1 MKKIIIICLL
11 GSLTTH
17 LFSQGVGV
25 GTLTPNQSAVL
36 DLTSTTKGV
45 LIPRMTTAQ
54 RDAIVSPAA
63 GLQILNTDDYCL
75 DIYDGT
81 GWIKN
86 CGLRVIGTDTAA
98 TSLDSIANFAG
109 IARSW
114 AVAFTVAGKGYVGT
128 GYDGANR
135 KKDFWQ
141 YDPAT
146 NVWTQ
151 KADFG
156 GTARYAAVGLSINGK
171 GYIGTGWDGGSRD
184 DFWMYDPYPNTW
196 TQKSDVPGSFIGRT
210 EAIAISFDQYS
221 GFVGLGRQSESDEGY
236 SDMYEYIAS
245 ADNWVARTNC
255 PVPVWSSVAFKI
267 NQMCYVGTGIFEF
280 GFLDWH
286 IKTFWSFNPAGSGT
300 WTQLADFPGSGRGNA
315 VGFSVGNRGYIGT
328 GKNVDDGLEN
338 DLWEYTPIAN
348 TWKIMPEIG
357 ENGRKN
363 AVVFTIGGVAYI
375 GTGYDGAYKA
385 DFMAFEPYPQGPV
398 YETTLDANSAGG
410 LDDGIWKKESDQVS
424 TSHRINITSAQRT
437 LTHPDNR
444 PFYFTGD
451 LGYSSNGV
459 EFCRS
464 DGRQGIGIGWGYLYP
479 AGTDAALDLGLAAKG
494 ASGGIK
500 FSTAGLERM
509 KITSQGQVHIGY
521 NSSANQKI
529 VFSEIVNNGHQ
540 FAGFGNSGGSLRY
553 QVDAT
558 TSDHIFYAGASAS
571 SSNELMRLK
580 GNGNLGLNIAAPQNK
595 LDINSGVVRTGTHA
609 TSRPL
614 YITGALSDASNGVEI
629 RKEDAT
635 QGIGFGFN
643 TMYAAGSDANQNLG
657 MSAKGAT
664 GSLLFSTNGTEKVRI
679 AATGEMGIGDI
690 SPQNKLDIE
699 SGAARTGTHS
709 TGRPLYVT
717 GTLSDASN
725 GVEIRH
731 ADGTQGIGFGKNT
744 IYAAGSNADQN
755 LGMAAKGTA
764 GHLIFTTN
772 AIERARITANG
783 NLGIGTTS
791 PNAPLQFASIDA
803 KRKIV
808 LFENSNN
815 DNEFHG
821 FGIDNDGTLRYQ
833 IGTTGNDHAFFAGTS
848 PSASNEL
855 MRIKGNGNIGIGIT
869 GPQNKLDINNGVTRT
884 GTHATGR
891 PLYVTGNLSDASNG
905 VEIRHTDGT
914 QGIGIGRNTIYAAGT
929 NADHNLGLAAKGAA
943 GNLNFSTNGLERV
956 KIAGDGKVG
965 IGIASPQ
972 NKLDINGGGT
982 RTGTHPTGL
991 PMYVSGIVG
1000 AASGGVEFRHDNGT
1014 QGIGIGYNTIYTSG
1028 SNTDQ
1033 VLGLAAKGATGHLI
1047 FSTNGVERVRITGG
1061 GDIGIGTTTPNA
1073 PLQFATS
1080 VENRK
1085 IVMYE
1090 VNNNDHQYHGFG
1102 INDDGSLRYQTS
1114 TTAND
1119 HAFFAATSS
1128 TNSLELLRIKG
1139 NGNLQVTGVIETDG
1153 FTVPTLL
1160 NNFTNYGNGHA
1171 GVAYYKD
1178 KMGRVFLRGLVNNV
1192 NNPTNLV
1199 VFTLPVGYR
1208 PSTSGRLV
1216 FTSISNNALGRVD
1229 VLANG
1234 DVMVTLG
1241 TAGWISLDNISFK
1254 AD

>member
-1 MKKIIIICLL
+1 MI
-11 GSLTTH
+11 
-17 LFSQGVGV
+17 SQGVGV

-54 RDAIVSPAA
+54 RDAIVTPAT

-98 TSLDSIANFAG
+98 ASLESIANFAG

-114 AVAFTVAGKGYVGT
+114 AVAFTIAGKGYVGT

-156 GTARYAAVGLSINGK
+156 GTSRYAAVGLSINGK

-255 PVPVWSSVAFKI
+255 PIPVWSSVAFKI
-267 NQMCYVGTGIFEF
+267 NQMCYIGTGIWEF

-300 WTQLADFPGSGRGNA
+300 WTQLADFPGTGRGNA
-315 VGFSVGNRGYIGT
+315 IGFSLGNRGYIGT
-328 GKNVDDGLEN
+328 GKNENDGLEK

-398 YETTLDANSAGG
+398 YENTLDVNAASG
-410 LDDGIWKKESDQVS
+410 LNDGIWKKDYNKIS
-424 TSHRINITSAQRT
+424 TSNRINIASAQRT
-437 LTHPDNR
+437 LTHPENR

-451 LGYSSNGV
+451 LGIGSNGV

-464 DGRQGIGIGWGYLYP
+464 DGKQGIGIGYNYIYP
-479 AGTDAALDLGLAAKG
+479 AGTDVAQHIGLAAKG
-494 ASGGIK
+494 ASGHIK
-500 FSTAGLERM
+500 FVAAGLERM
-509 KITSQGQVHIGY
+509 EINSQGHLRVGY

-529 VFSEIVNNGHQ
+529 IFSEIVNNGHQ
-540 FAGFGNSGGSLRY
+540 FAGFGNNGGSLRY

-558 TSDHIFYAGASAS
+558 TSDHIFYAAASAS

-580 GNGNLGLNIAAPQNK
+580 GNGNLGLNISAPQNK
-595 LDINSGVVRTGTHA
+595 LDINSGVTRTGTHA
-609 TSRPL
+609 TNRPL

-643 TMYAAGSDANQNLG
+643 TMYAAGSNADQNLG
-657 MSAKGAT
+657 FSAKGAAGYLLFSTNGTEKVRIVATGEMGIGDTSPQNKLDIESGAARTGTHPTGRPLYVTGTISDASNGVEIRNADGLQGIGFGRNTIYAAGSNADQNLGLSAKGAT
-664 GSLLFSTNGTEKVRI
+664 GNLLFSTNGTEKVRI
-679 AATGEMGIGDI
+679 AATGEMGIGDT

-699 SGAARTGTHS
+699 SGVARTGS
-709 TGRPLYVT
+709 
-717 GTLSDASN
+717 
-725 GVEIRH
+725 
-731 ADGTQGIGFGKNT
+731 
-744 IYAAGSNADQN
+744 
-755 LGMAAKGTA
+755 
-764 GHLIFTTN
+764 
-772 AIERARITANG
+772 
-783 NLGIGTTS
+783 
-791 PNAPLQFASIDA
+791 
-803 KRKIV
+803 
-808 LFENSNN
+808 
-815 DNEFHG
+815 
-821 FGIDNDGTLRYQ
+821 
-833 IGTTGNDHAFFAGTS
+833 
-848 PSASNEL
+848 
-855 MRIKGNGNIGIGIT
+855 
-869 GPQNKLDINNGVTRT
+869 
-884 GTHATGR
+884 HATGR

-905 VEIRHTDGT
+905 VEIRHADGT
-914 QGIGIGRNTIYAAGT
+914 QGIGIGRNTIYAAGS
-929 NADHNLGLAAKGAA
+929 NADHNLGMAAKGAA
-943 GNLNFSTNGLERV
+943 GHLIFSTNSAERV
-956 KIAGDGKVG
+956 RIAGDGKVG
-965 IGIASPQ
+965 IGITTPQ

-991 PMYVSGIVG
+991 PMYVTGITG

-1033 VLGLAAKGATGHLI
+1033 VLGLSAKGATGHMF
-1047 FSTNGVERVRITGG
+1047 FSTNGIERVRISGG
-1061 GDIGIGTTTPNA
+1061 GNVGIGTSSPNA
-1073 PLQFATS
+1073 PLQFETNAAI
-1080 VENRK
+1080 RK
-1085 IVMYE
+1085 IVLYE
-1090 VNNNDHQYHGFG
+1090 GSNNDNEFHGFG
-1102 INDDGSLRYQTS
+1102 VNGDGSLRYQTS
-1114 TTAND
+1114 TVSND

-1128 TNSLELLRIKG
+1128 TNSVELMRIKG

-1192 NNPTNLV
+1192 NNPTGLV
-1199 VFTLPVGYR
+1199 VFTLPAGYR
-1208 PSTSGRLV
+1208 PSSSGRLV

-1229 VLANG
+1229 ILANG
-1234 DVMVTLG
+1234 DVLVTLG
-1241 TAGWISLDNISFK
+1241 TAGWISLDNISFR